1 MSSNLFDGKVV
12 QLCEALV
19 LLASKTQHVKKES
32 ETEVRM
38 ITQRLPVQCSR
49 SMLDSINVVTLR

>member
-38 ITQRLPVQCSR
+38 ITQSLPV
-49 SMLDSINVVTLR
+49 